1 MIVRPIKIAKMT
13 TIAFYFN
20 LWRTNANKRKR
31 EYEEWCEHREE
42 SIAEETFARESGMD
56 SVYWCWNCKHS
67 DCQIH

>member
-31 EYEEWCEHREE
+31 EYEEYYEE

-56 SVYWCWNCKHS
+56 SEYWCWNCRYS